1 MCENGG
7 FNILTFLRG
16 AESRDGDKGDVCH
29 LQCGGNW
36 LYLENLS
43 VGDMLISCSDR

>member
-16 AESRDGDKGDVCH
+16 AESQDGDKGDVCH